1 MLLDDVNC
9 IANCIMP
16 ISTSGVQDGCHG
28 VLLSANTN
36 QSIKFVLL
44 CRGLTQGFAKQL
56 AQLFGINA
64 ASQGG
69 GSSGRTCL
77 MLQLTAD
84 TTTALDGAA
93 LQRLQ
98 VLLRGELAKEMSS
111 GLIARDDTLASLKQ
125 DKKQRR
131 R

>member
-1 MLLDDVNC
+1 MQHAWGIQWLPTVCFYLQ
-9 IANCIMP
+9 IP
-16 ISTSGVQDGCHG
+16 IS
-28 VLLSANTN
+28 
-36 QSIKFVLL
+36 QSSSCCCAAAFL
-44 CRGLTQGFAKQL
+44 QGFAKQL

-84 TTTALDGAA
+84 TSTALDAAA

-111 GLIARDDTLASLKQ
+111 ALIARDDTLASLKK